1 MKLSDLPAR
10 IIGKYQRT
18 SAKYR
23 ARRMITMRNDTP
35 LISFTFDDFPESALR
50 VGGAILKSHG
60 FVGTYYASL
69 GLMGQM
75 TPTGLIF
82 SPDDLKALVNDG
94 HELGCHTFAHCDS
107 WETAPS
113 AFEQSVEEN
122 QSALIRLRSGARFA
136 TLSYP
141 ITCPRPETKLRLSHR
156 FECCRFGGQ
165 TFNVGSLDLNLVSA
179 HFLEKDGGDAAV
191 IGNLIDQTIRNRG
204 WLVIATHDIADA
216 HTPYGC
222 TPAFFESVV
231 RDAARSGALVVPVAE
246 ALKHVL
252 RV

>member
-1 MKLSDLPAR
+1 MLATLPAR
-10 IIGKYQRT
+10 IVGKYQRT
-18 SAKYR
+18 SAKYFS
-23 ARRMITMRNDTP
+23 RRMITMRNESP
-35 LISFTFDDFPESALR
+35 LISFTFDDFPESSLR
-50 VGGAILKSHG
+50 VGGAILKGHG
-60 FVGTYYASL
+60 LAGTYYASL

-82 SPDDLKALVNDG
+82 SPGDLKALLDDG

-107 WETAPS
+107 WETTPS
-113 AFEQSVEEN
+113 AFERSVEEN
-122 QSALIRLRSGARFA
+122 QTALSRLHSGARFA

-141 ITCPRPETKLRLSHR
+141 ITCPRPETKLRLSRR

-165 TFNVGSLDLNLVSA
+165 TFNVGSLDLNLVAA
-179 HFLEKDGGDAAV
+179 HFLEKDSGDGAV
-191 IGNLIDQTIRNRG
+191 IGNLIEQTVRTRG
-204 WLVIATHDIADA
+204 WLVIATHDIADE

-231 RDAARSGALVVPVAE
+231 RDAARSGAVIMPVAD